1 MKVHTWFFIH
11 KSYQSVVWR
20 FLFQDRFSA
29 FWLRSKCSMCRYYM
43 EVLASLWW
51 WESPESCSCTLCKGS
66 HKVLGRL
73 QNLIRVM
80 RRSSTQV
87 LAPNVE
93 GQMGSP
99 CSTEQPPPHDQ
110 GIEGSQ
116 LCGANLK
123 EGSLTGL

>member
-1 MKVHTWFFIH
+1 MLTHTYPH
-11 KSYQSVVWR
+11 KPWRKISETICNHQIASRPFGKDQSVVCVGTTWKSWPAYGGGS
-20 FLFQDRFSA
+20 LLKVA
-29 FWLRSKCSMCRYYM
+29 
-43 EVLASLWW
+43 LAH
-51 WESPESCSCTLCKGS
+51 CAGVQT
-66 HKVLGRL
+66 KVLGRL
-73 QNLIRVM
+73 QNLIGVM

-87 LAPNVE
+87 LVPNVE

-99 CSTEQPPPHDQ
+99 CDTEQPPPHDQ